1 MMRALKKG
9 IAAGPASRGVVCVL
23 VVALG
28 VIVSGEL
35 RAAYGQE
42 LVDKMVATVNGG
54 VETDLITYSDLRW
67 QLALQPETPLGSI
80 SSDSL
85 NRALRLLEDQ
95 RLILQEAKKLPTIA
109 PTEAEIV
116 DATNELVKRFPS
128 RNELE
133 QRMQLVGLTS
143 EKLREIVE
151 QRLRIEK
158 YLDFRFRNFI
168 VITQKDIADFYN
180 DVYVP
185 RFKRRYPGQIVPALE
200 KVRGEIE
207 RTLTEGKVES
217 DIDSFLD
224 AARQRAE
231 IEILNP
237 I

>member
-1 MMRALKKG
+1 
-9 IAAGPASRGVVCVL
+9 
-23 VVALG
+23 
-28 VIVSGEL
+28 
-35 RAAYGQE
+35 
-42 LVDKMVATVNGG
+42 
-54 VETDLITYSDLRW
+54 
-67 QLALQPETPLGSI
+67 
-80 SSDSL
+80 
-85 NRALRLLEDQ
+85 
-95 RLILQEAKKLPTIA
+95 LQEAKKLPTIA